1 MTDETKQ
8 LIEQERAVESR
19 PGELQVNEIRNVTA
33 STTFTEAID
42 IAKIKTVEEASV
54 NDEKFRKE
62 FTEKLKD
69 ATIKLAEVE
78 EEKAGL
84 EKQNI
89 LYHQELL
96 NTQQELNEQLQA
108 ENQWANKEK
117 RREYHY
123 NGVKPILMFVGIK
136 EPMNI
141 AILYILTSILIPFY
155 LANKLIAGTIGALI
169 SGASDDNRPKA
180 VKGFLFTLLAV
191 TCAGLLAVM
200 VYLGLGW
207 LKII

>member
-19 PGELQVNEIRNVTA
+19 TGELQVNEIRNVTA

-42 IAKIKTVEEASV
+42 RAKIDTVEEASA
-54 NDEKFRKE
+54 NDKTFKKE
-62 FTEKLKD
+62 FTDKLKD
-69 ATIKLAEVE
+69 ATLKLAELE
-78 EEKAGL
+78 TEKAEL

-89 LYHQELL
+89 EYHQELL
-96 NTQQELNEQLQA
+96 STQQKLNEQLQA
-108 ENQWANKEK
+108 ENAWINKEK
-117 RREYHY
+117 RREYHF
-123 NGVKPILMFVGIK
+123 NGVKPILGFVGITS
-136 EPMNI
+136 PMNLV
-141 AILYILTSILIPFY
+141 ILYILVVILIPFY
-155 LANKLIAGTIGALI
+155 LVNKLVSGTIGVLI
-169 SGASDDNRPKA
+169 SGASDSNRPKA

-191 TCAGLLAVM
+191 TCAGLLAVI